1 MYMNV
6 DGKKYWV
13 EEEGTGEPLVLFH
26 GFTGSTKT
34 WASFISQWS
43 KNFQVINLDLPGH
56 GKTIVQEPFS
66 MESVCDD
73 LDQVLKKLG
82 LKKVHLLGYSMGGRT
97 ALSFARFYPENI
109 NTLILESASPGLKTQ
124 EEQEKRQNRDE
135 QLAKKVET
143 EGLASFVDYWSA
155 IPLFETQKSL
165 PKRVQNQL
173 KQERLSHEPKGLA
186 ASLRY
191 MGTGTQPSW
200 WKELRE
206 VHAQTLLLTGALDAK
221 FTSINHEMQERL
233 PNAQHQI
240 IKDAGHT
247 IHVERPRIFGK
258 IVSDFI
264 LHK

>member
-1 MYMNV
+1 MYINV

-34 WASFISQWS
+34 WTPFISQWS
-43 KNFQVINLDLPGH
+43 RNFQVINLDLPGH

-66 MESVCDD
+66 MESVSAD
-73 LDQVLKKLG
+73 LNQILKKLD
-82 LKKVHLLGYSMGGRT
+82 LRKVHLLGYSMGGRT
-97 ALSFARFYPENI
+97 ALSFARLYPESI

-124 EEQEKRQNRDE
+124 EEQEERQNRDE

-143 EGLASFVDYWSA
+143 EGLDAFVEYWSA

-165 PKRVQNQL
+165 PKQVQNQL
-173 KQERLSHEPKGLA
+173 KQERLSHKPEGLA

-200 WKELRE
+200 WKELHEIYTR
-206 VHAQTLLLTGALDAK
+206 TLLLTGDLDKK
-221 FTSINHEMQERL
+221 FTSINKDMQERL
-233 PNAQHQI
+233 SNAQHQI